1 MFRYQKGKV
10 RVMGL
15 LCRILVA
22 VAIYRYDAVGIF
34 IYHSSFWIHTEGT
47 HIILIFFRTVHDLTL
62 I

>member
-22 VAIYRYDAVGIF
+22 VTIYRYDAVGILIYTAPLGF
-34 IYHSSFWIHTEGT
+34 IQKV
-47 HIILIFFRTVHDLTL
+47 RT
-62 I
+62 